1 MRECIKCGASL
12 YRDADPF
19 CEHDFGEAP
28 EPDVVHIGAD
38 ASVLWVGPV
47 PEQLYGAGGVIAGQH
62 HVAHHP
68 TREGA
73 VALWKERWRWAP
85 AIQAL
90 FGWLLGRPSAWGPV
104 FERIDAEPP
113 PRSDGP
119 PPWHNGGG
127 FIAPERLMKHD
138 ELAAAID
145 REIERFYLGDLAGT
159 VSDEEAIEQT
169 VEGALEI
176 LRETGGATVT
186 SGGRRFEVS
195 IVSAFNAAFA
205 VRWVTP
211 GPNGELHAV
220 VCVGWRELT
229 DTLRDAVAGRGVF
242 APPSQPLVPAP
253 TVEQVKLARVLAN
266 LREHGRARFMA
277 LLATDGRYY
286 EYSVE
291 RYSTGRSGYSIERHG
306 HPGLLRFSG
315 AEVPTPLID
324 AINTALSG
332 GDPFAS
338 ADGDEAFQGLFRG
351 VARAHMTERA
361 LRKHADAILGRHA
374 PQLLD
379 EPDHGGRTVTV
390 NQPVESGQAITADM
404 VAPPID
410 HRAEMDC
417 RRHHP
422 VPLDTAAADGRLW
435 HRGERCRACLR
446 DRWKLTPDGWA
457 CACEAGHA

>member
-28 EPDVVHIGAD
+28 EPEYV
-38 ASVLWVGPV
+38 SEYVLRG
-47 PEQLYGAGGVIAGQH
+47 ETS
-62 HVAHHP
+62 HVASGLVAGLLLVASHP

-73 VALWKERWRWAP
+73 VALWKERWRWGP

-90 FGWLLGRPSAWGPV
+90 FGWLLGRPSAFVPMSAYY
-104 FERIDAEPP
+104 ETQD
-113 PRSDGP
+113 D
-119 PPWHNGGG
+119 
-127 FIAPERLMKHD
+127 
-138 ELAAAID
+138 LAAAID
-145 REIERFYLGDLAGT
+145 DEIKTLVVGLEPVGT
-159 VSDEEAIEQT
+159 VSEEVAVEQT

-176 LRETGGATVT
+176 LREMGSAIV
-186 SGGRRFEVS
+186 SAGGRRFEVS

-205 VRWVTP
+205 IRWVTP

-315 AEVPTPLID
+315 AEVPVPLID

-338 ADGDEAFQGLFRG
+338 ADGDEAFRG
-351 VARAHMTERA
+351 VARALVTERA
-361 LRKHADAILGRHA
+361 LRKHAAEFLGRHT

-379 EPDHGGRTVTV
+379 DPDHGGRTVTV
-390 NQPVESGQAITADM
+390 NQEVDRGQLITTAM
-404 VAPPID
+404 IE
-410 HRAEMDC
+410 RAREPMAKGFWY
-417 RRHHP
+417 RHE
-422 VPLDTAAADGRLW
+422 ACSSCGR
-435 HRGERCRACLR
+435 H
-446 DRWKLTPDGWA
+446 DRWTRPGSTFV
-457 CACEAGHA
+457 CSCEEADHA